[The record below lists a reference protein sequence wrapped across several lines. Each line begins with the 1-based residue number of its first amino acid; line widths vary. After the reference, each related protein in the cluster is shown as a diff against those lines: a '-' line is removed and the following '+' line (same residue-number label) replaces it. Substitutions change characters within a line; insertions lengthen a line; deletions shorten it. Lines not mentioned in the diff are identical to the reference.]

1 MKLPN
6 KMNAKTVKFGFIVI
20 NSSDALAYLT
30 HHLEERWAVPT
41 ESIEIH
47 DTIADFLGDNC
58 WPLRNFKV
66 KLIVGTNE
74 HQVTSCYAFC
84 SPAQIGIVLLCY
96 GVYLSCISH
105 RYRFMS
111 LSRMQKNGVQIKLGH
126 KLKVCLFY
134 MSCLFHILY
143 DISA

>member
-1 MKLPN
+1 MKFPN
-6 KMNAKTVKFGFIVI
+6 KMNAKTDKFGFIVI

-47 DTIADFLGDNC
+47 DTIADFRGDNC
-58 WPLRNFKV
+58 WPLLNFKV

-74 HQVTSCYAFC
+74 HQETSCYTLFALPPK
-84 SPAQIGIVLLCY
+84 SVLCY
-96 GVYLSCISH
+96 EIYLSCISH

-134 MSCLFHILY
+134 LTCLFHILY